1 MSDHTHLNYLTF
13 PQHVSPGELLPRCPP
28 SSSWVQSAPCSSSSA
43 EATSLQEFQNCYILY
58 VYMDMLYI
66 YICTCSYLSLSLLCY
81 ISSKRDNKH
90 DESTDLSNIQIR
102 NMVLKINRHVLLS
115 QGFNRPP
122 NKFWCCRN
130 LKAMLLGPRRAARFS
145 SHGFGNGWKWCVCT
159 AQNSSRP
166 TF

>member
-1 MSDHTHLNYLTF
+1 MSPPASCFRGAHR
-13 PQHVSPGELLPRCPP
+13 LLPGCNQLHAVHPALRRHHCK
-28 SSSWVQSAPCSSSSA
+28 SFRIVIFY
-43 EATSLQEFQNCYILY
+43 TSTWIC
-58 VYMDMLYI
+58 YI

-115 QGFNRPP
+115 QGFNRLP